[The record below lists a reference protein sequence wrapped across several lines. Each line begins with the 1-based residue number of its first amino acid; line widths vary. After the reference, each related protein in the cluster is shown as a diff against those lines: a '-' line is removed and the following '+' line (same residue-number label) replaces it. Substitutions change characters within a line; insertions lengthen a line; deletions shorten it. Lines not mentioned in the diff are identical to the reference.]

1 MSLLWKEAFTLG
13 DFSWSNTN
21 SFSDIIEITD
31 LETLKHFLDA
41 VHVKFCLLKPWCE
54 TENYPL
60 VDSRDLLPSF
70 EAELWEY
77 KGLPGFSMVAF
88 DRPLESFSEIFQ
100 YDILHPVL
108 SAVNTA
114 EGASCPLETHVIARN
129 VQMFLSRLPKKLQDP
144 FRDQFRRVD
153 TAVLDYYPALMSYL
167 LAMDRAHVFATDIY
181 GHYHLAGLFASFPS
195 DMDGEIKRFGLRI
208 GKFKIG
214 DNEVYERNRT
224 FVCQFLMELYG
235 FPISSER
242 RTSAALFSRRLH
254 KLGERFLVRVLG
266 QSDRTITTIWN
277 NGENRPYPHV
287 EKIALVKLDPEQK
300 DLIRACEEGGFF
312 VDVEKR
318 VVIIRIS
325 YKQHRYNA
333 DNVRQDRALSVERQE
348 LIHPLTG
355 RVMPDVNVVKD
366 TSTMIL
372 RLNDIVRGEYVGRAV
387 YKRNEL
393 VENTDT
399 DEKRLKFLFAWL
411 SKNQRRIIG
420 YSEEFYNNTTKVLDA
435 YLKNPENQEAFALL
449 NELKQEVMGKYA
461 YIRQARTVRYLEDI
475 VARNYKGER
484 LTYNRMLLEA
494 IGLLRDLK
502 FELGNYFE
510 PLMLSVLHY
519 MEMILDDRYLL
530 RRYINC
536 PDDKLS
542 KIGMEIRKNY
552 RRLVS
557 LRDEFESVRKSRQ
570 KTVAEG

>member
-31 LETLKHFLDA
+31 LEALKHFLDA

-88 DRPLESFSEIFQ
+88 ARPLESFSEIFQ

-153 TAVLDYYPALMSYL
+153 TAVLDYYPALMPYL
-167 LAMDRAHVFATDIY
+167 LAMDRAHVFATDVY

-195 DMDGEIKRFGLRI
+195 DMDGEIKRFGLRT

-214 DNEVYERNRT
+214 DNEMYERNRT

-277 NGENRPYPHV
+277 NGENRPYPRV

-312 VDVEKR
+312 VDAEKR

-399 DEKRLKFLFAWL
+399 DENLRGIFDAMEALDAPVIYPVHPRNHARAERLCSQRAYRNLLLTQPMGYQTSISLVNRAEKIVTDSGGVQREAFFA
-411 SKNQRRIIG
+411 KKPCV
-420 YSEEFYNNTTKVLDA
+420 TVLD
-435 YLKNPENQEAFALL
+435 YVGWPETMVNGYNQL
-449 NELKQEVMGKYA
+449 
-461 YIRQARTVRYLEDI
+461 ARPEKADILE
-475 VARNYKGER
+475 
-484 LTYNRMLLEA
+484 
-494 IGLLRDLK
+494 
-502 FELGNYFE
+502 
-510 PLMLSVLHY
+510 
-519 MEMILDDRYLL
+519 
-530 RRYINC
+530 
-536 PDDKLS
+536 KLS
-542 KIGMEIRKNY
+542 RPVTFDPAYQPFGDGHSAEKIVSEIRKF
-552 RRLVS
+552 L
-557 LRDEFESVRKSRQ
+557 Q
-570 KTVAEG
+570 

>member
-1 MSLLWKEAFTLG
+1 MQ
-13 DFSWSNTN
+13 
-21 SFSDIIEITD
+21 I
-31 LETLKHFLDA
+31 
-41 VHVKFCLLKPWCE
+41 
-54 TENYPL
+54 
-60 VDSRDLLPSF
+60 
-70 EAELWEY
+70 
-77 KGLPGFSMVAF
+77 
-88 DRPLESFSEIFQ
+88 
-100 YDILHPVL
+100 
-108 SAVNTA
+108 
-114 EGASCPLETHVIARN
+114 
-129 VQMFLSRLPKKLQDP
+129 FLSRLPKKLQDP

-153 TAVLDYYPALMSYL
+153 TAVLDYYPALMPYL
-167 LAMDRAHVFATDIY
+167 LAMDRAHVFATDTY

-208 GKFKIG
+208 GKFKLG

-254 KLGERFLVRVLG
+254 KLGERFMVRVLG

-277 NGENRPYPHV
+277 DGENRPYPRV
-287 EKIALVKLDPEQK
+287 EKIALVRLDPEQK
-300 DLIRACEEGGFF
+300 DLLRLCEEQGYF
-312 VDVEKR
+312 VDAEKR
-318 VVIIRIS
+318 VVIIRIA
-325 YKQHRYNA
+325 YKQHRFNP

-348 LIHPLTG
+348 IIHPLTG
-355 RVMPDVNVVKD
+355 RALPDVNVVKD

-372 RLNDIVRGEYVGRAV
+372 RLNDIVRGEYVGRVV

-420 YSEEFYNNTTKVLDA
+420 YSEEFYHNTTRVLDA
-435 YLKNPENQEAFALL
+435 YLKNSDNQEAFALL
-449 NELKQEVMGKYA
+449 HELRQEVMGKYA

-475 VARNYKGER
+475 ASRSYRGER
-484 LTYNRMLLEA
+484 LTYNRMLTEA
-494 IGLLRDLK
+494 VSLLRDLK

-510 PLMLSVLHY
+510 PLMQSVLHNIEV
-519 MEMILDDRYLL
+519 MLDDKYLL

-536 PDDKLS
+536 PDSQLTKN
-542 KIGMEIRKNY
+542 GAEIRKNY

-557 LRDEFESVRKSRQ
+557 LRDEFEAVRKSRQ
-570 KTVAEG
+570 KAVGES